1 MAVGTV
7 LQLAPGVT
15 WLAYL
20 IGWEKAIAGGLMPF
34 LAGAVVKLALAACVS
49 GFAWINF
56 LIAMLVF
63 SLGLM
68 GLASAYARMTTLMT
82 QDQNL
87 LRVSQLANS
96 YWAVVQANPAVVTT
110 AGTFTSEN
118 INDAPAALRP
128 WLTQATSASG
138 GMSDLTVT
146 LTTGNDAA
154 LNTACATTGCSV
166 TLQLGWAQAGDDRA
180 ASFNRS
186 QTFYFQ
192 FGLQ

>member
-1 MAVGTV
+1 MTSRARLPRQAQRRQTGVGIISV
-7 LQLAPGVT
+7 
-15 WLAYL
+15 
-20 IGWEKAIAGGLMPF
+20 
-34 LAGAVVKLALAACVS
+34 
-49 GFAWINF
+49 